1 MCIQNGTYEL
11 LISLRIM
18 NIHLP
23 VPANLYSDLML
34 NMLVIIVI
42 IIIDGLPWWLS
53 GKESSCNAGE
63 PSSIPGLIPWRK
75 EWQPTP
81 VFLPEE
87 SHGQRSLER

>member
-1 MCIQNGTYEL
+1 M
-11 LISLRIM
+11 
-18 NIHLP
+18 HLP
-23 VPANLYSDLML
+23 LPANLYSELML

-42 IIIDGLPWWLS
+42 IIIDGLPWWLN

-63 PSSIPGLIPWRK
+63 PSSIPGLIYWRK

-87 SHGQRSLER
+87 SHGQRSLDY